1 MDKVK
6 QPVLRILL
14 LAPAGLDAARV
25 RHALLDGSMDCEMLH
40 IAAAEE
46 LPAAFDTFHPDV
58 VICACDSPQLDGR
71 VVLEALHRDHPTV
84 PVIVIT
90 HELTDLEAVAFI
102 ESEAKGYALKSDLRR
117 IASEVRHAVSREEA
131 IRARKATERE
141 LREALEQLKLFRT
154 MIDHSPDGIEIIDP
168 ETRRFV
174 DVNEAVCTSLGY
186 TREEMLGMHV
196 LDIDASDDQM
206 ELELLDG
213 QLRERGQIRFERVHR
228 RKDGSEVPVEVNLKM
243 LELDRPYALSI
254 TRDITKRKETEAE
267 LLRLNRGLRTLS
279 EVNRTVVRAT
289 SEAQLMRDICGIMS
303 GHGGYRL
310 AWIGLARD
318 DEEKSIAVMAL
329 SGAGEGYLKGL
340 DLSWADV
347 PSGRGPAGIAIR
359 SGDTQIVQNI
369 GNDPRFDAWRVAAQE
384 YGFGSSITL
393 PVMASGRAFGVL
405 NLYSATT
412 DAFGESELELLEEV
426 ASDLAFGIT
435 NLRTR
440 LERDEAVQQREQQVV
455 RLRDNMEDAVEAIA
469 TVVEMRDPYTAGH
482 QRRVAE
488 LTAVQET
495 NLRVVSELDTAQ
507 VLNAVAR
514 NVLDL
519 AGADD
524 VNIFL
529 HDPADGQLTFGTAL
543 WRSKPSWVSL
553 QKQPDQF
560 TRAVLQSSRSLVIN
574 YAREHPYFASAEA
587 QPSGED
593 EGASIE
599 AIAGFPLLGAAGVVG
614 VMSVAYL
621 RPHVFEADA
630 VRILGLLAS
639 QAAVAITKARLYEET
654 RQRLEEL
661 TMLHEVSL
669 AGASTLSPEEIAERV
684 IAVVEQSLGFE
695 HQSVY
700 LIDDKRR

>member
-14 LAPAGLDAARV
+14 LEPAGLDAARV

-488 LTAVQET
+488 LAAAIAREMG
-495 NLRVVSELDTAQ
+495 LGEDQ
-507 VLNAVAR
+507 VHGVH
-514 NVLDL
+514 L
-519 AGADD
+519 AGI
-524 VNIFL
+524 V
-529 HDPADGQLTFGTAL
+529 HDIGKIHIPAEIL
-543 WRSKPSWVSL
+543 SKPGALSHLEYAFVKLHSQAGYDILKGIDFPWPIA
-553 QKQPDQF
+553 Q
-560 TRAVLQSSRSLVIN
+560 TVLQHHERLDG
-574 YAREHPYFASAEA
+574 
-587 QPSGED
+587 SGYPQALSGD
-593 EGASIE
+593 NI
-599 AIAGFPLLGAAGVVG
+599 VQ
-614 VMSVAYL
+614 
-621 RPHVFEADA
+621 DA
-630 VRILGLLAS
+630 RILC
-639 QAAVAITKARLYEET
+639 VAD
-654 RQRLEEL
+654 
-661 TMLHEVSL
+661 
-669 AGASTLSPEEIAERV
+669 
-684 IAVVEQSLGFE
+684 VVESMSSHRPYRPGRGLDAALDEIRRNRGVLYDPQAVDACLELFLNKRYQLPE
-695 HQSVY
+695 H
-700 LIDDKRR
+700 